1 MTDLMWYIRTA
12 RINEQVS
19 LSLNNIPKFKPH
31 NKNSL
36 PLLTTLYHHFPSLN
50 YLIINTET
58 VGELIR
64 HANADHKYVI
74 FKQDGTLI
82 WKKQFLDLDKL

>member
-12 RINEQVS
+12 RINDQVS
-19 LSLNNIPKFKPH
+19 LSLNNTAKFKCH
-31 NKNSL
+31 NKDSL
-36 PLLTTLYHHFPSLN
+36 PVLTTLYNHFPLLN
-50 YLIINTET
+50 YLIINSET

-74 FKQDGTLI
+74 FKQDGSPI
-82 WKKQFLDLDKL
+82 WKKHFLDLDQL